1 MREVSSQVQSMRM
14 TYEKTQKELNE
25 RLERSTQENVVM
37 VETTKA
43 LELERQRVDEL
54 QVGVSLFHYIS
65 KPNSLITTSF
75 VQLRRKG
82 SKHLLAAVIMI
93 IRRK

>member
-1 MREVSSQVQSMRM
+1 MRM

-54 QVGVSLFHYIS
+54 QVGVLGIPSH
-65 KPNSLITTSF
+65 LIFTHS
-75 VQLRRKG
+75 
-82 SKHLLAAVIMI
+82 
-93 IRRK
+93 

>member
-1 MREVSSQVQSMRM
+1 MRM

-54 QVGVSLFHYIS
+54 QVGVSEFRHIS
-65 KPNSLITTSF
+65 QQNALISSSLCS
-75 VQLRRKG
+75 
-82 SKHLLAAVIMI
+82 AAEKN
-93 IRRK
+93 RL